1 MDPNQ
6 WYYVNFVT
14 QLLDMNGSQTGC
26 REISEGAVGVKPS
39 GGGIGVVEGG
49 DAVMLSRSVFFFS
62 THALPVDVLMRQLEL
77 WKRQLSVRKRWY
89 VQVFEQLFFAT
100 VLSTTQPYLSLN
112 TQIFS

>member
-49 DAVMLSRSVFFFS
+49 DAVMLSRSVFFS
-62 THALPVDVLMRQLEL
+62 PRTPVIYFMICI
-77 WKRQLSVRKRWY
+77 
-89 VQVFEQLFFAT
+89 LFIA
-100 VLSTTQPYLSLN
+100 
-112 TQIFS
+112 

>member
-49 DAVMLSRSVFFFS
+49 DAVMLSRSVCFFLHVRPAS
-62 THALPVDVLMRQLEL
+62 RRVNATAGAL
-77 WKRQLSVRKRWY
+77 KT
-89 VQVFEQLFFAT
+89 AT
-100 VLSTTQPYLSLN
+100 
-112 TQIFS
+112 